1 MSKHQILCV
10 GGSGNFVF
18 DYLQG
23 TLHYGLGGVNKGRL
37 FYNRKKDAL
46 EWTNKFENVYSQGI
60 RSSSIGDNRDVKVSC
75 VLAVSP
81 TTVARAKS
89 FLRNEYYGNGRRPLN
104 EWRSWVDVP
113 HPFNLMDFS
122 WRLLLDFHSD
132 DPQAKEAAAVG
143 LMEGKDP
150 IQECR
155 EFFHNKEEFLVI
167 IDGLRSTQHWD
178 MIKAT
183 YLSEPIKCTVVV
195 ITNKAEV
202 AVHCERDTNKNA
214 PDFILLHLTRTSV
227 PNVLHFIKV
236 WLSLVHV

>member
-1 MSKHQILCV
+1 M
-10 GGSGNFVF
+10 
-18 DYLQG
+18 
-23 TLHYGLGGVNKGRL
+23 HYGLGGVNIKNRL
-37 FYNRKKDAL
+37 FYNRRKDAL

-60 RSSSIGDNRDVKVSC
+60 SIGDNPDVKLSC
-75 VLAVSP
+75 VLAVSR
-81 TTVARAKS
+81 TAVARAKS

-122 WRLLLDFHSD
+122 WRLLLDFYSD

-155 EFFHNKEEFLVI
+155 EFFRNKEESLVI

-183 YLSEPIKCTVVV
+183 YLSEPIKSTVVV
-195 ITNKAEV
+195 ITNNMEV
-202 AVHCERDTNKNA
+202 ATHCERDSQKCSRR
-214 PDFILLHLTRTSV
+214 L
-227 PNVLHFIKV
+227 
-236 WLSLVHV
+236 